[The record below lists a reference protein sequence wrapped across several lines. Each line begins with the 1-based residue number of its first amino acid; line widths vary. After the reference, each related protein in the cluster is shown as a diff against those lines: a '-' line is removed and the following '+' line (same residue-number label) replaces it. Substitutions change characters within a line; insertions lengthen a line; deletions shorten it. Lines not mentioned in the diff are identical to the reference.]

1 MEAVFGPGCRWKK
14 VLAALAVR
22 MMDFAQRTYKATKI
36 LALQG
41 TCYFPTDHR
50 EHLPL

>member
-1 MEAVFGPGCRWKK
+1 MADGPAGLWKK
-14 VLAALAVR
+14 VLAVLAVR
-22 MMDFAQRTYKATKI
+22 MMDLAYRTYEATQI

-41 TCYFPTDHR
+41 ACYFPTDRR